1 MYPILNENNKA
12 NRFRLNT
19 VCPTPISCFSLLVMF
34 YLVTLVPT
42 LYLLLLSLL
51 LVFVRVGSL
60 YESTRV
66 KESMLCERIMGSAW
80 EW

>member
-1 MYPILNENNKA
+1 MMIFVVGYVL
-12 NRFRLNT
+12 RRDT
-19 VCPTPISCFSLLVMF
+19 C
-34 YLVTLVPT
+34 PT

>member
-1 MYPILNENNKA
+1 M
-12 NRFRLNT
+12 F
-19 VCPTPISCFSLLVMF
+19 LVVD
-34 YLVTLVPT
+34 YVLPRDTCPT

-60 YESTRV
+60 YEGTRV

>member
-1 MYPILNENNKA
+1 MKIIKQIDFVVYCL
-12 NRFRLNT
+12 
-19 VCPTPISCFSLLVMF
+19 SYSYVMF
-34 YLVTLVPT
+34 SVVGYVLRRDTCHT

-51 LVFVRVGSL
+51 LDFVRVGSL

>member
-1 MYPILNENNKA
+1 MFLVVDYVL
-12 NRFRLNT
+12 RRDT
-19 VCPTPISCFSLLVMF
+19 CPTR
-34 YLVTLVPT
+34 
-42 LYLLLLSLL
+42 YLLLLSLL

>member
-12 NRFRLNT
+12 NRFRSNT

-66 KESMLCERIMGSAW
+66 KESMLCERIMGLAW
-80 EW
+80 E

>member
-1 MYPILNENNKA
+1 MFLVVGYNL
-12 NRFRLNT
+12 RRDT
-19 VCPTPISCFSLLVMF
+19 CPTR
-34 YLVTLVPT
+34 
-42 LYLLLLSLL
+42 YLLLLSLL
-51 LVFVRVGSL
+51 LVFVGVGSL

>member
-1 MYPILNENNKA
+1 MSYSYIM
-12 NRFRLNT
+12 F
-19 VCPTPISCFSLLVMF
+19 LVVG
-34 YLVTLVPT
+34 YVLPRDTCPT

>member
-1 MYPILNENNKA
+1 M
-12 NRFRLNT
+12 
-19 VCPTPISCFSLLVMF
+19 MF
-34 YLVTLVPT
+34 FVVGYVLRRDTCPT
-42 LYLLLLSLL
+42 LYLLLLSKL
-51 LVFVRVGSL
+51 LVFVGVGSL

>member
-12 NRFRLNT
+12 DTFFLNT
-19 VCPTPISCFSLLVMF
+19 ACPTNIKCFSLLVMICF
-34 YLVTLVPT
+34 ATLVPT